1 MERIIEVDILQKESK
16 KNQPVR
22 TTPREIPR
30 INGTKPFETPRTQ
43 EQCKKHIRRD
53 GRK

>member
-1 MERIIEVDILQKESK
+1 MERNDRSTKINGEIAEKIAPGPQCE
-16 KNQPVR
+16 N
-22 TTPREIPR
+22 PRQ
-30 INGTKPFETPRTQ
+30 NGTKPALSPKTD